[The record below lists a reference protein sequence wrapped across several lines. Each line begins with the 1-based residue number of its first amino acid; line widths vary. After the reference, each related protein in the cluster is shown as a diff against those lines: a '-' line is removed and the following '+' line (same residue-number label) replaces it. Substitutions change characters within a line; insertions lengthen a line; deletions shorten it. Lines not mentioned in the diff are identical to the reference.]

1 MRHPHSTFH
10 SWYRRKQHI
19 DSLQDLTD
27 TFEDVPLDLRHHKI
41 RAKPRF
47 PKEWRMSEER
57 MQQIV
62 AYREEAKQIEAAKK
76 AEGKLVNGV
85 QIINK
90 ALASRAAAKAAVPE
104 LVAASSQS
112 RSRIR
117 R

>member
-1 MRHPHSTFH
+1 M
-10 SWYRRKQHI
+10 
-19 DSLQDLTD
+19 QDPTD

-41 RAKPRF
+41 RVKPKF

-76 AEGKLVNGV
+76 ADGTLVNGM

-90 ALASRAAAKAAVPE
+90 ALAARAAARAALPRP
-104 LVAASSQS
+104 VAVTQS
-112 RSRIR
+112 RRAR